1 MFLHFIYLLF
11 HILIQN
17 NYISGNYG
25 SHLIEILVA
34 HSTRSREFVTLIP
47 SYMLMSVTESK
58 QEINKK
64 KVKMFRK
71 GMLVSL
77 SHYMPLFSFYTSWKH
92 QKTRGFLMFSGGIE
106 REQWHEMA

>member
-1 MFLHFIYLLF
+1 MFLHFIYLF

-77 SHYMPLFSFYTSWKH
+77 SHYMPLSSFYTS
-92 QKTRGFLMFSGGIE
+92 
-106 REQWHEMA
+106 